1 MKHCFKIWTKARVGL
16 VSLVRIQLA
25 FSVLLLFANAGVSH
39 TVVTAPQKA
48 VKIEKAIEALHVDFS
63 SKVQVPAAPERFT
76 QVFYLLPNFFD
87 FSVRVSP
94 LSSQFT
100 RFPGIV
106 ATNTFYVFTRI
117 NAP

>member
-1 MKHCFKIWTKARVGL
+1 MGL

-25 FSVLLLFANAGVSH
+25 LSVLLLFAHAGLPH

-48 VKIEKAIEALHVDFS
+48 VKIEKAVEALHVDFS
-63 SKVQVPAAPERFT
+63 SKVPVPAAPERFT
-76 QVFYLLPNFFD
+76 QVFYLLPSHFG
-87 FSVRVSP
+87 FSALQSP

>member
-1 MKHCFKIWTKARVGL
+1 MKHCLKIWSKARLGL
-16 VSLVRIQLA
+16 ASLVRIQLA
-25 FSVLLLFANAGVSH
+25 LSVLLLFSNAGVPH
-39 TVVTAPQKA
+39 TVITAPQKA
-48 VKIEKAIEALHVDFS
+48 VRIEKAVDALHVDFS
-63 SKVQVPAAPERFT
+63 SKVQVPSAPERFT
-76 QVFYLLPNFFD
+76 QIYCLLPSYFD
-87 FSVRVSP
+87 FPLLLSP